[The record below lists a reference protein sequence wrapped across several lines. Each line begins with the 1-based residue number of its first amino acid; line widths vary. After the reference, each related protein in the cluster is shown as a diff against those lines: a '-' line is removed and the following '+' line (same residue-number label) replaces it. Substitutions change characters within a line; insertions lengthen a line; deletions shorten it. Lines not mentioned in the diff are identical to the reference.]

1 MTDTQLEGLTYVII
15 AVILIVTVA
24 TLLWVT

>member
-1 MTDTQLEGLTYVII
+1 MTNEQLEGLTYVII
-15 AVILIVTVA
+15 AIILIVTVA

>member
-1 MTDTQLEGLTYVII
+1 MTNEQLEGLTYVII
-15 AVILIVTVA
+15 AVILMVTVA